1 MTNKLKL
8 TTALAGSLMVLGA
21 SSSANAQTY
30 YKDGISGNLAI
41 SYLATKSELRSNSSR
56 YFGKESQF
64 NLAASGSL
72 NNGWT
77 YKAGTSI
84 EMDGGDGISAANTST
99 AQAFAGATNAN
110 GSNSNSP
117 TVNTLQGQQAENT
130 FIDFINGNTTIS
142 IGADHFNMSDNN
154 MTNLVGFGYIAA
166 DGIGGQTYGN
176 TSTRSF
182 YPTNISNYQAFGIGA
197 IQNTSIGKF
206 SINYTPHNNN
216 AASSVDIFN
225 GTPGKQAGGSLNSAY
240 EITYTGNLGLN
251 GLTVL
256 GSYMSCKGAVIPNS
270 LATPGAL
277 DASSNRVAVKY
288 NFGQFTVAA
297 DRSRETNV
305 QSNTATSA
313 GAQKFNGDSVGVA
326 YAINKELSV
335 GATYAEAKTDI
346 NINQTLAAGVLSGG
360 TAPKKETTYILAVG
374 YNLGPVAVS
383 TQYKNAQNLA
393 GVASNDGQQLG
404 VWVNTNF

>member
-41 SYLATKSELRSNSSR
+41 SYLATKSELRSNSAR

-84 EMDGGDGISAANTST
+84 EMDGGDGISAATTST
-99 AQAFAGATNAN
+99 ALTFAGVTNNNPSNAT
-110 GSNSNSP
+110 GP

-142 IGADHFNMSDNN
+142 IGADHYNMSDVN

-176 TSTRSF
+176 TSVRAF

-216 AASSVDIFN
+216 AASSLDIFN
-225 GTPGKQAGGSLNSAY
+225 ATGGKTSGGSLNSAY
-240 EITYTGNLGLN
+240 EVTYTGNLGLN

-256 GSYMSCKGAVIPNS
+256 GSYMSWKGSTLVPANGG
-270 LATPGAL
+270 ATL
-277 DASSNRVAVKY
+277 DSSANRVAAKY

-335 GATYAEAKTDI
+335 GATYAEAKTDVALI
-346 NINQTLAAGVLSGG
+346 GG
-360 TAPKKETTYILAVG
+360 ATTATGIAPKKETTYIFAVG
-374 YNLGPVAVS
+374 YNLGPVAIS
-383 TQYKNAQNLA
+383 TQYKNAQNVA

>member
-84 EMDGGDGISAANTST
+84 EMDGGDGISAGNTST
-99 AQAFAGATNAN
+99 AQAFAGATNPN
-110 GSNSNSP
+110 GTNAASP
-117 TVNTLQGQQAENT
+117 TVNTLQGQQSENT

-142 IGADHFNMSDNN
+142 IGADHYNMSDVN

-176 TSTRSF
+176 TSVRAF

-216 AASSVDIFN
+216 AASSLDIFN
-225 GTPGKQAGGSLNSAY
+225 ATGGKTSGGALNSAY
-240 EITYTGNLGLN
+240 EVTYTGNLGLN

-256 GSYMSCKGAVIPNS
+256 GSYMSWKGSVIAANS
-270 LATPGAL
+270 GGATL
-277 DASSNRVAVKY
+277 DSSSNRVAAKY

-305 QSNTATSA
+305 QSNTATGA
-313 GAQKFNGDSVGVA
+313 GAQKLNGDSVGVA

-335 GATYAEAKTDI
+335 GATYAEAKTDVALI
-346 NINQTLAAGVLSGG
+346 GGLTTATGV
-360 TAPKKETTYILAVG
+360 APKKENTYIFAVG
-374 YNLGPVAVS
+374 YNLGPVAIS
-383 TQYKNAQNLA
+383 TQYKNAQNVA
-393 GVASNDGQQLG
+393 GLSGNDGQQLG
-404 VWVNTNF
+404 VWVNTSF